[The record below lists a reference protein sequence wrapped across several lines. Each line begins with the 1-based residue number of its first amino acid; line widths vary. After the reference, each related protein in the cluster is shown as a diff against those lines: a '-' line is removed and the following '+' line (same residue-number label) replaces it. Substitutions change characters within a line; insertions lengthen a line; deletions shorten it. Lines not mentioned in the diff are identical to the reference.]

1 MAQRKPARDQRIRNA
16 LNGRNIV
23 FLGMMGSGKSAIGK
37 MVARRLG
44 FEFRDADGNVTGT
57 TTYSEIEEVVICFT
71 PGTTIATRR
80 GEIPVQQIKVGDLV
94 VTRDNGLQ
102 PVFFGETLSA
112 LTTADTALPSLT
124 YLLSFEDEAAKDA
137 AWDSFRNAPEW
148 KELSG
153 RPEYADS
160 KLIRKITD
168 IALKPAAFSQL

>member
-1 MAQRKPARDQRIRNA
+1 MHSFSGMPRLETPTSVANPDRVFQLRIYE
-16 LNGRNIV
+16 
-23 FLGMMGSGKSAIGK
+23 SPS
-37 MVARRLG
+37 
-44 FEFRDADGNVTGT
+44 TGT
-57 TTYSEIEEVVICFT
+57 AATKVHMFNSE
-71 PGTTIATRR
+71 
-80 GEIPVQQIKVGDLV
+80 EIPIF
-94 VTRDNGLQ
+94 RDNGLQ

>member
-1 MAQRKPARDQRIRNA
+1 MEEIS
-16 LNGRNIV
+16 LSSWIFNGSEWIDPKR
-23 FLGMMGSGKSAIGK
+23 S
-37 MVARRLG
+37 VARPQAEAPAYSTLERSFMHSFSGMPRLETPTSVANPDRV
-44 FEFRDADGNVTGT
+44 FQLRIYESPSTGT
-57 TTYSEIEEVVICFT
+57 AATKVHMFNSE
-71 PGTTIATRR
+71 
-80 GEIPVQQIKVGDLV
+80 EIPIF
-94 VTRDNGLQ
+94 RENGLH

-112 LTTADTALPSLT
+112 LTSVGTALPSLT

-168 IALKPAAFSQL
+168 IALRPAAFSQL